1 MPRRLFAKG
10 RIARRPESKRSV
22 VGTALLV
29 VFSLGLVGLSYFEAP
44 YVIERPGPVVNVLGD
59 YDDKPVIAISGAK
72 TFKTT
77 GELGLLSVSI
87 VGSPEQTPDWLELFW
102 AWIDPAQAI
111 LPVEAVYPP
120 DMTTE
125 QIEAESTA
133 MMEES
138 QQDSVAVALLKLG
151 YVVPSKIYVSEVS
164 KNKPS
169 SGKLIAGD
177 FVLSVNGVKPQSIE
191 NLRELINK
199 YDSKTALTVRVLR
212 GIKEL
217 EYQLTPIKN
226 EDQKFVL
233 GIFVGT
239 KYDFPVKVN
248 LQVADIGGPSGGMM
262 FALGIFDQLTPG
274 SLTGGKNIAG
284 TGTIDSKGVIGPIGG
299 IRQKMY
305 GAVRSGATHFLA
317 PVENCSEVTGHV
329 PAGLTVLTVETF
341 DESLSIVEAIAK
353 NQDLTQFGTC
363 EPAK

>member
-29 VFSLGLVGLSYFEAP
+29 VFSLGLVALSYFEAP
-44 YVIERPGPVVNVLGD
+44 YVIERPGPVVNVLGKYED
-59 YDDKPVIAISGAK
+59 QSVIEITGTK
-72 TFKTT
+72 TYETT

-102 AWIDPAQAI
+102 AWIDPAQAV
-111 LPVEAVYPP
+111 LPLEAVYPAQ
-120 DMTTE
+120 MTTAE
-125 QIEAESTA
+125 IEAESTA

-138 QQDSVAVALLKLG
+138 QQDSVAVALMKLG
-151 YVVPSKIYVSEVS
+151 YEVPSKIYVSEVS

-169 SGKLIAGD
+169 SGKLVAGD
-177 FVLSVNGVKPQSIE
+177 FVLSVNGVKPESIE

-199 YDSKTALTVRVLR
+199 YDSKKPLAVKVERK
-212 GIKEL
+212 GKQL

-226 EDQKFVL
+226 DDGKFVL

-239 KYDFPVKVN
+239 KYEFPVKVN

-305 GAVRSGATHFLA
+305 GAVRAGATHFLA
-317 PVENCSEVTGHV
+317 PVENCSEVVGHV
-329 PAGLTVLTVETF
+329 PAGLTVITVGTF
-341 DESLSIVEAIAK
+341 DESVSIVEAIAK
-353 NQDLTQFGTC
+353 DKDLSQFGAC
-363 EPAK
+363 EPNK

>member
-10 RIARRPESKRSV
+10 RIARRPETKRSV

-29 VFSLGLVGLSYFEAP
+29 VFSLGLVALSYFETP
-44 YVIERPGPVVNVLGD
+44 YLIERPGPVVNVLGD
-59 YDDKPVIAISGAK
+59 YDDKAVIQISGAK
-72 TFKTT
+72 TFETT

-87 VGSPEQTPDWLELFW
+87 VGSPDQTPDWLELFW

-111 LPVEAVYPP
+111 VPIEAVYPANVTVEEI
-120 DMTTE
+120 D
-125 QIEAESTA
+125 AESTA

-151 YVVPSKIYVSEVS
+151 YKVPSKIYVSEVS

-169 SGKLIAGD
+169 SGKLVAGD
-177 FVLSVNGVKPQSIE
+177 FVLSVNGVEPGSVEQ
-191 NLRELINK
+191 LRDLINK
-199 YDSKTALTVRVLR
+199 YDSKTPITVDVLR
-212 GIKEL
+212 AGKKL
-217 EYQLTPIKN
+217 SYDLTPIKN
-226 EDQKFVL
+226 EDDKFVL

-239 KYDFPVKVN
+239 KYEFPFKVN

-262 FALGIFDQLTPG
+262 FALGIYDQLTPG

-305 GAVRSGATHFLA
+305 GAIRSGATHFLA
-317 PVENCSEVTGHV
+317 PVENCSEVVGHV
-329 PAGLTVLTVETF
+329 PAGLTVVTVETF
-341 DESLSIVEAIAK
+341 DESVSIVEAIAK
-353 NQDLTQFGTC
+353 NKDLSQFGTC
-363 EPAK
+363 GTK

>member
-1 MPRRLFAKG
+1 MPRRLFANS
-10 RIARRPESKRSV
+10 RIARRPETPRSV

-29 VFSLGLVGLSYFEAP
+29 VFSLGLVALSYFQSP
-44 YVIERPGPVVNVLGD
+44 YVIERPGPVVNVLGE
-59 YDDKPVIAISGAK
+59 YQDKSVIEISGTK
-72 TFKTT
+72 TYATT

-102 AWIDPAQAI
+102 AWLDPAQAVI
-111 LPVEAVYPP
+111 PVESVFPP
-120 DMTTE
+120 ETTTE

-138 QQDSVAVALLKLG
+138 QQDSVAVALKKLG
-151 YVVPSKIYVSEVS
+151 YEVPSKIYVSEVS

-177 FVLSVNGVKPQSIE
+177 FVLSVNGVKPESIE
-191 NLRELINK
+191 NLRELINR
-199 YDSKTALTVRVLR
+199 YDSKTALAVKVLR
-212 GIKEL
+212 DSKQL

-226 EDQKFVL
+226 EDDKFVL

-262 FALGIFDQLTPG
+262 FALGIYDQLTPG

-284 TGTIDSKGVIGPIGG
+284 TGTIDSNGAIGPIGG

-317 PVENCSEVTGHV
+317 PVENCSEVSGHV
-329 PAGLTVLTVETF
+329 PAGLTVITVETF
-341 DESLSIVEAIAK
+341 DESIRIVEAIAK
-353 NQDLTQFGTC
+353 GSDLAQFGTC
-363 EPAK
+363 GTK